1 MNEGA
6 SSTACASCRLTCG
19 CVHVFDRS
27 CLMCGRV
34 VIRMSSSNL
43 YTRSALREPA
53 RAVNNSAARRR
64 AVQVHRAAPEPRGC
78 AQGQA
83 SLAIQYT
90 ATNPIEHGVHA
101 TVALYTRI

>member
-64 AVQVHRAAPEPRGC
+64 AVQVHRTGHALGSVRGRTRQRPHAHRDASARGTRRDAPC
-78 AQGQA
+78 NT
-83 SLAIQYT
+83 I
-90 ATNPIEHGVHA
+90 
-101 TVALYTRI
+101 